1 MDNTSCLVSVIIPVY
16 NVRPYLEEALSSV
29 IHQTYSDLEIII
41 IDDGSTDGSGE
52 ICDSFAALDRRIV
65 VFHQENR
72 GLSAARNVGLDHAG
86 GDIIS
91 FMDPDD
97 VFHPDMIRILMQD
110 IRQFHADI
118 AVCGYTDQTE
128 TRPGRHHS
136 RIGVARPARNGRH
149 DPARVIDKREAFIMI
164 ADRQIDTAVWNK
176 LYDVAV
182 WNGLRFPDGHV
193 YEDID
198 TAYRVFDQC
207 ANVFVLAKPLYM
219 YRKRSGSIMET
230 CSKKNI
236 TDCILACS
244 HVESFVMLNTP
255 IVFSEDNLVNS
266 CLPRIKA
273 MIIYYALYSG
283 DKHDTNELLFCD
295 YIKRQIMQA
304 VDNIG
309 LDKCGMRISLCSF
322 LISYWPG
329 ALRIIYKVYHRIR
342 RIALIRSMI
351 FINCIRESIF
361 QYYD

>member
-97 VFHPDMIRILMQD
+97 AFHPDMIRILMQD

-193 YEDID
+193 YEG
-198 TAYRVFDQC
+198 TYTVFDIF
-207 ANVFVLAKPLYM
+207 N
-219 YRKRSGSIMET
+219 
-230 CSKKNI
+230 
-236 TDCILACS
+236 
-244 HVESFVMLNTP
+244 
-255 IVFSEDNLVNS
+255 
-266 CLPRIKA
+266 KA
-273 MIIYYALYSG
+273 
-283 DKHDTNELLFCD
+283 E
-295 YIKRQIMQA
+295 
-304 VDNIG
+304 
-309 LDKCGMRISLCSF
+309 RISVRDEKLV
-322 LISYWPG
+322 L
-329 ALRIIYKVYHRIR
+329 HRIR
-342 RIALIRSMI
+342 AGSICRTTSLEIIKDCVTAAERFYNFIKKNCPGTFSFSQYKRLVGIRVRGMTGIYLNYICNYPEDIEGREQVKQMLIRVAKQGMAEGCNLPVLIMSCLVLI
-351 FINCIRESIF
+351 FPDFNSKIYNLYKRVRLLVSGVLSG
-361 QYYD
+361 

>member
-1 MDNTSCLVSVIIPVY
+1 MLVSIIIPVF
-16 NVRPYLEEALSSV
+16 NAGSYLFEALDSA
-29 IHQTYSDLEIII
+29 INQTYKNIEIII
-41 IDDGSTDGSGE
+41 VDDGSTDGSGK
-52 ICDSFAALDRRIV
+52 ICDRYACIDQRIRV
-65 VFHQENR
+65 VHQKNK
-72 GLSAARNVGLDHAG
+72 GLSNARNTGLDMMR
-86 GDIIS
+86 GDMVAFLDS
-91 FMDPDD
+91 DD
-97 VFHPDMIRILMQD
+97 AYQINYIETMVDALVKEKTDLVI
-110 IRQFHADI
+110 
-118 AVCGYTDQTE
+118 CKYTVNYTTGKMNCESRTVVSEKRKLKPAIE
-128 TRPGRHHS
+128 TGTYNRESALRAL
-136 RIGVARPARNGRH
+136 VNGT
-149 DPARVIDKREAFIMI
+149 INCS
-164 ADRQIDTAVWNK
+164 VWNK
-176 LYDVAV
+176 LYKKEL
-182 WNGLRFPDGHV
+182 WSTIRFPDGHV

-244 HVESFVMLNTP
+244 HVESFVMVNTP